1 MRHRRGRGWI
11 FRKKQYFCAEK
22 QETRHAD
29 AGTGKRVKRPRLRLP
44 FEKRKQDAGSWT
56 YDHRIGLC
64 VTLIAYLVLMIAFV
78 SSKIVVGRKPHTQG
92 MYIDLQTLAELE
104 QERDRLER
112 LARERQ
118 EQDPIDWRSIQ
129 NQVSNENALNEKLRD
144 DRGTNAAALND
155 AAAAAEERMRANREA
170 YEQGL
175 AEERAIRQ
183 RRGAGE
189 DSEHQDRKVKGRV
202 TVSFSLTDPVR
213 TSRYLA
219 VPAYKCEGGGE
230 VVVEITV
237 NRAGDVTNARVVEG
251 GDECMRSSALGSARR
266 SRFNIDDSAPARQQ
280 GTITYILS
288 PNKFFLPRRGVMFA
302 GFFLSLLPIEIQA
315 CVKSRSYCRACCVAC
330 STKRAAG
337 GFLRPLRSMPPS
349 RFRSTA
355 LPTTNG
361 VASASTM
368 PT

>member
-1 MRHRRGRGWI
+1 M
-11 FRKKQYFCAEK
+11 AENIPDNK
-22 QETRHAD
+22 PKTVR
-29 AGTGKRVKRPRLRLP
+29 RPRLKLP
-44 FEKRKQDAGSWT
+44 FDNRKEDAGVWA

-64 VTLIAYLVLMIAFV
+64 VTIIAYLVLMIAFV

-112 LARERQ
+112 Q
-118 EQDPIDWRSIQ
+118 EKDPIDWRSIQ

-280 GTITYILS
+280 GTITYIFI
-288 PNKFFLPRRGVMFA
+288 P
-302 GFFLSLLPIEIQA
+302 Q
-315 CVKSRSYCRACCVAC
+315 
-330 STKRAAG
+330 
-337 GFLRPLRSMPPS
+337 
-349 RFRSTA
+349 
-355 LPTTNG
+355 
-361 VASASTM
+361 
-368 PT
+368 

>member
-1 MRHRRGRGWI
+1 MPTP
-11 FRKKQYFCAEK
+11 EP
-22 QETRHAD
+22 E
-29 AGTGKRVKRPRLRLP
+29 KRVKRPRLRLP

-104 QERDRLER
+104 QK
-112 LARERQ
+112 
-118 EQDPIDWRSIQ
+118 DPIDWRSIQ

-280 GTITYILS
+280 GTITYIFI
-288 PNKFFLPRRGVMFA
+288 P
-302 GFFLSLLPIEIQA
+302 Q
-315 CVKSRSYCRACCVAC
+315 
-330 STKRAAG
+330 
-337 GFLRPLRSMPPS
+337 
-349 RFRSTA
+349 
-355 LPTTNG
+355 
-361 VASASTM
+361 
-368 PT
+368 

>member
-1 MRHRRGRGWI
+1 M
-11 FRKKQYFCAEK
+11 AENIPDNK
-22 QETRHAD
+22 PKTVR
-29 AGTGKRVKRPRLRLP
+29 RPRLKLP
-44 FEKRKQDAGSWT
+44 FDNRKEDAGVWA

-64 VTLIAYLVLMIAFV
+64 VTIIAYLVLMIAFV
-78 SSKIVVGRKPHTQG
+78 SSKIVVGRRPHTQG
-92 MYIDLQTLAELE
+92 MFIDLQTLAELE
-104 QERDRLER
+104 KERDRLEQQV
-112 LARERQ
+112 RERQ
-118 EQDPIDWRSIQ
+118 QDPIDWKSVQ

-155 AAAAAEERMRANREA
+155 AAAEAERRMQANREA

-175 AEERAIRQ
+175 AEERAIRE
-183 RRGAGE
+183 RNGAGKDE
-189 DSEHQDRKVKGRV
+189 ERQDRKVKGRV

-280 GTITYILS
+280 GTITYIFI
-288 PNKFFLPRRGVMFA
+288 P
-302 GFFLSLLPIEIQA
+302 Q
-315 CVKSRSYCRACCVAC
+315 
-330 STKRAAG
+330 
-337 GFLRPLRSMPPS
+337 
-349 RFRSTA
+349 
-355 LPTTNG
+355 
-361 VASASTM
+361 
-368 PT
+368 

>member
-1 MRHRRGRGWI
+1 MPTP
-11 FRKKQYFCAEK
+11 EP
-22 QETRHAD
+22 E
-29 AGTGKRVKRPRLRLP
+29 KRVKRPRLRLP

-118 EQDPIDWRSIQ
+118 EKDPIDWRSIQ

-183 RRGAGE
+183 HRGAGE

-251 GDECMRSSALGSARR
+251 GTSACALRR
-266 SRFNIDDSAPARQQ
+266 SVRPAGRVSTSTTPPRHASK
-280 GTITYILS
+280 GRLRIFLS